1 VIEKTNPRTPRHQFQ
16 PLRYSLMR
24 VVVFVASMPGL
35 ITGLVRPVCDQP
47 DLIGII
53 KGADH
58 LELDESWFVVHEP
71 GTITKSLPDL
81 FSHMIGDR
89 EMAQYNKH
97 MHSLSGFGVNYELC
111 RTNQCG
117 A

>member
-1 VIEKTNPRTPRHQFQ
+1 
-16 PLRYSLMR
+16 
-24 VVVFVASMPGL
+24 
-35 ITGLVRPVCDQP
+35 
-47 DLIGII
+47 
-53 KGADH
+53 
-58 LELDESWFVVHEP
+58 
-71 GTITKSLPDL
+71 
-81 FSHMIGDR
+81 MIGDR